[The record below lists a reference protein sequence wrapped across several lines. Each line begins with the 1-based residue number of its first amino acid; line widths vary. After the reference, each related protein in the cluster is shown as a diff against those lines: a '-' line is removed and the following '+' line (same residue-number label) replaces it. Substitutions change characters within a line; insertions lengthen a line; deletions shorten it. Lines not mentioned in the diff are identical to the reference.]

1 MKRNRLYDYNYVCMM
16 ESLDPEKFVV
26 ATFMCRVG
34 ANADIVARAAGM
46 AIEQTTGTWLDVPGE
61 TSELMENHAARVI
74 GVHEVPDITKPWS
87 LKDKEERIFI
97 MKLAFP
103 WDNFGPDFSTMFSA
117 IPGNIGGA
125 NLKLLD
131 IEMPKSF
138 VSNFKGPKFGINGIR
153 EMLGVYDRPLVNNMI
168 KPCAGAT
175 PEDGAKY
182 CYEAALGGVDI
193 IKDDELMAAD
203 RPYSPLEKRVE
214 YYMKALKKAEQET
227 GEKKLFTVNITD
239 RIEKLRDNALRAINA
254 GANAL
259 MVNTFAVGLGATRML
274 AEDPDINVPI
284 LGHGTGSGGYV
295 DSPYYG
301 MSIELLM
308 GKLKRLAGCDIIN
321 NCMPYGKLP
330 AVKNKYLRLYQQAMA
345 KLYDLKP
352 ILVNIVAG
360 THPGVV
366 PQIMEDLGP
375 EILIGAGGAAY
386 GHPMGAVAGARALRQ
401 AIDATM
407 KDISLREYAETHKEL
422 KVALDV
428 WGVYG
433 EENDLFSRTH
443 D

>member
-1 MKRNRLYDYNYVCMM
+1 
-16 ESLDPEKFVV
+16 
-26 ATFMCRVG
+26 
-34 ANADIVARAAGM
+34 
-46 AIEQTTGTWLDVPGE
+46 
-61 TSELMENHAARVI
+61 
-74 GVHEVPDITKPWS
+74 
-87 LKDKEERIFI
+87 
-97 MKLAFP
+97 
-103 WDNFGPDFSTMFSA
+103 
-117 IPGNIGGA
+117 
-125 NLKLLD
+125 
-131 IEMPKSF
+131 
-138 VSNFKGPKFGINGIR
+138 
-153 EMLGVYDRPLVNNMI
+153 
-168 KPCAGAT
+168 
-175 PEDGAKY
+175 
-182 CYEAALGGVDI
+182 
-193 IKDDELMAAD
+193 
-203 RPYSPLEKRVE
+203 
-214 YYMKALKKAEQET
+214 
-227 GEKKLFTVNITD
+227 
-239 RIEKLRDNALRAINA
+239 
-254 GANAL
+254 
-259 MVNTFAVGLGATRML
+259 
-274 AEDPDINVPI
+274 
-284 LGHGTGSGGYV
+284 
-295 DSPYYG
+295 
-301 MSIELLM
+301 M

-375 EILIGAGGAAY
+375 EILIGAGGAVH